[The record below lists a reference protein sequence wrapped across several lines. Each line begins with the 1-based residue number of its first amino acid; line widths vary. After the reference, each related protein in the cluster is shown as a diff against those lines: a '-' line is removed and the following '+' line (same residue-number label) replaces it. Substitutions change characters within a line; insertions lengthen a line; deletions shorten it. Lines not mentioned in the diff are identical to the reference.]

1 MGGPRRLP
9 GVVLVDAR
17 RAYDGEPAQHV
28 ARRRAERDH
37 REAAHDARLR
47 ARAPHHLA
55 LEAQLAVVLLRHALG
70 DTLDELH
77 EPVVELAE
85 VAEDEGVHDAELR
98 EEVGLTAAH
107 PVGQVVV
114 AARALASYLGGL
126 GIRFRSFGVRER
138 GMRLCEAQRTEFH
151 QKC

>member
-1 MGGPRRLP
+1 M
-9 GVVLVDAR
+9 
-17 RAYDGEPAQHV
+17 